1 MKFYDKLCKPA
12 QLYLLISLVVYVIIL
27 IQNIASPDRFTL
39 GPYSCMHDNQPI
51 VMVGQLIYIAFWT
64 WLLNMICKINTG
76 ISWLIVLFPFIL
88 FFVVFLAV
96 VFNGREG
103 MDVNTMSEEDEEEK
117 DAMTNKEGMMG
128 KTKEGMK
135 GKTKEGMMGMMGKE
149 GYRGRRR

>member
-39 GPYSCMHDNQPI
+39 GPYSCMHDNQPL

-76 ISWLIVLFPFIL
+76 ISWAIVLFPFIL

-96 VFNGREG
+96 VFNGGREG
-103 MDVNTMSEEDEEEK
+103 LDGSPLEEDDVDEEAFE
-117 DAMTNKEGMMG
+117 NQSEGGSPLDETSNMG
-128 KTKEGMK
+128 IV
-135 GKTKEGMMGMMGKE
+135 
-149 GYRGRRR
+149 

>member
-12 QLYLLISLVVYVIIL
+12 QLYLLISLVVYVMIL
-27 IQNIASPDRFTL
+27 IQNIAAPDRFTL
-39 GPYSCMHDNQPI
+39 GPYSCMHDNQPL

-88 FFVVFLAV
+88 FFIIFLAV

-103 MDVNTMSEEDEEEK
+103 MEVEEE
-117 DAMTNKEGMMG
+117 E
-128 KTKEGMK
+128 EGMK
-135 GKTKEGMMGMMGKE
+135 DKKEASPVDSLSNIGVV
-149 GYRGRRR
+149 

>member
-12 QLYLLISLVVYVIIL
+12 QLYLLISLVVYVMIL
-27 IQNIASPDRFTL
+27 IQNIAAPDRFTL
-39 GPYSCMHDNQPI
+39 GPYSCMHDNQPL

-103 MDVNTMSEEDEEEK
+103 MEVEEEEEK
-117 DAMTNKEGMMG
+117 EMDTMQNAPMDQMSN
-128 KTKEGMK
+128 
-135 GKTKEGMMGMMGKE
+135 MGMAKE
-149 GYRGRRR
+149 YMTDMHKKKA